1 MKVIT
6 LHGVS
11 ACVSIQRTRS
21 NQSKTYSE
29 DVADDYDEQLSAFQL
44 VFTGGNLAKQL
55 SARQRI
61 SNMYFTRN

>member
-1 MKVIT
+1 M
-6 LHGVS
+6 
-11 ACVSIQRTRS
+11 SIQRTRS